1 MQKQQLHNSYFVFH
15 ACMYVFPSY
24 QKERN
29 VAQNQF
35 RCFYGKIDGET
46 VETVRYFIF
55 LGSTITADSDY
66 SHEIKRQFL
75 LGRKVM
81 TS

>member
-1 MQKQQLHNSYFVFH
+1 MATVTVSRNSICKLHLS
-15 ACMYVFPSY
+15 
-24 QKERN
+24 KLKD
-29 VAQNQF
+29 
-35 RCFYGKIDGET
+35 GKIM
-46 VETVRYFIF
+46 ETVRGFIF
-55 LGSTITADSDY
+55 EGFKITADSDY